1 MWFVEKLGPLPG
13 SPQAKNAP
21 KGGAKPAPAAKSAA
35 PPQPQRTQQQPA
47 PAAEAPKKKKG
58 WF

>member
-13 SPQAKNAP
+13 SPQAKSAANGA
-21 KGGAKPAPAAKSAA
+21 AKPAPKSAA
-35 PPQPQRTQQQPA
+35 APSRPAQQPG
-47 PAAEAPKKKKG
+47 PAAQPEPPKKKKG